1 MFLMTRARFL
11 GIAFLILLDLDA
23 SHASLARVAAQPA
36 RNDEILRLLI
46 LPFLGQVAWELDK
59 LVSKGHSVSL
69 CFTISG
75 H

>member
-11 GIAFLILLDLDA
+11 GIAFLVLLHLDA
-23 SHASLARVAAQPA
+23 SHASLARVAAQSA

-59 LVSKGHSVSL
+59 LVCEGHSVSL